1 MPLKRAC
8 KQLHIYATLVGWCKQ
23 QRTPKVHFFSY
34 SLLFLILGKFLTV
47 IFLQEQNKES
57 SHQHE
62 LQNER
67 TTTLERTIAENRTQA
82 ASLHAK
88 LNKTK
93 QTLSSKLEQTT
104 QSMVVIKKD
113 NIQMVLYL
121 LLATFLGFLIGKIL

>member
-1 MPLKRAC
+1 M
-8 KQLHIYATLVGWCKQ
+8 
-23 QRTPKVHFFSY
+23 
-34 SLLFLILGKFLTV
+34 
-47 IFLQEQNKES
+47 QEQNKES

-82 ASLHAK
+82 ANLHAK
-88 LNKTK
+88 LNEAK